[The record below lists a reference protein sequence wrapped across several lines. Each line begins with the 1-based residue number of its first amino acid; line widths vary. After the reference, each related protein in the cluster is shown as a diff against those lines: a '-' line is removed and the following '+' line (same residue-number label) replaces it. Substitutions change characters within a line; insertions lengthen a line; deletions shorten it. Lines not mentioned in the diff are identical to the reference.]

1 MSEIPSP
8 VVKHALDNG
17 DRVRI
22 HQGQRPLHELVGHVG
37 TIVEIFRLPVG
48 SCLVLIDG
56 DLDRR
61 EWFFYQD
68 EVELTQS

>member
-1 MSEIPSP
+1 MSQIVLP
-8 VVKHALDNG
+8 VVERDLDSG

-22 HQGQRPLHELVGHVG
+22 HQGQRHISGLVGREG
-37 TIVEIFRLPVG
+37 TIVEIFRVPVG

-61 EWFFYQD
+61 EWFFYRD
-68 EVELTQS
+68 EVALTRT